1 MTSEYIPRAS
11 LDSFQP
17 GLVDAE
23 LKSLKLLSRR
33 LQSSLTILGAELQ
46 LLRRFYY
53 KNKNQHRGAL
63 FWRNVSELQRYLHKL
78 ENLNLQ
84 DSIITLRN
92 AFYGPT
98 ARQVNDISST
108 TYLLTPYI
116 FLKAR
121 APWKERGR
129 IVQVEDIC
137 PKSPNSTKS
146 LLSYWIRLLTPRIH
160 F

>member
-1 MTSEYIPRAS
+1 MTSEFIPRAS
-11 LDSFQP
+11 LDSFHP

-46 LLRRFYY
+46 LLRRLYY

-78 ENLNLQ
+78 EDLNLQ

-92 AFYGPT
+92 AFYGTT
-98 ARQVNDISST
+98 AASSSSMKGT
-108 TYLLTPYI
+108 WTHCPGRRYLSKIAAQYHVATQLLNKVDNIQNAFLAMVLTSVSIHSY
-116 FLKAR
+116 
-121 APWKERGR
+121 
-129 IVQVEDIC
+129 
-137 PKSPNSTKS
+137 PKSV
-146 LLSYWIRLLTPRIH
+146 
-160 F
+160 